1 VDFSTMLAPAI
12 ELKGSLFTLS
22 VLHLTQNDLPLL
34 HSSLQAKIEQAPRF
48 FYRAP
53 IVVNIDG
60 LDDQPIDFI
69 QLREIVNDL
78 ELVMVGI
85 CGGTPE
91 QKQAAKAQQLA
102 VLSYSKDPQSKPAQM
117 AVEAVVEKSVEVVE
131 KTIFEPAKEVRQNI
145 RSGQQVYAKDT
156 DLIILGSVGHGAEV
170 IADGNI
176 HIYGTLRGRA
186 LAGAK
191 GNKNAKIYWQNL
203 RAELVSIGGNYM
215 MSDGLQ
221 AQLWDQAANIELSE
235 EKIIVSALS

>member
-1 VDFSTMLAPAI
+1 MSAPAI

-22 VLHLTQNDLPLL
+22 VLHLTRNDLPQLK
-34 HSSLQAKIEQAPRF
+34 SSLQAKVEQAPGF

-53 IVVNIDG
+53 IVVNIDSLG
-60 LDDQPIDFI
+60 DQAIDFA
-69 QLREIVNDL
+69 QLREIINGF
-78 ELVMVGI
+78 ELVMVGV
-85 CGGTPE
+85 CGGTVE

-102 VLSYSKDPQSKPAQM
+102 VLSYSKDPEPKPEKPV
-117 AVEAVVEKSVEVVE
+117 VETRVETVVEKSVEVVE
-131 KTIFEPAKEVRQNI
+131 KTVFEPAKEVKQNI

-156 DLIILGSVGHGAEV
+156 DLIVLGSVGHGAEV

-191 GNKNAKIYWQNL
+191 GNKNAKIYCQNL
-203 RAELVSIGGNYM
+203 RAELVSIGGSYM

-221 AQLWDQAANIELSE
+221 AQLWDQPANIELSE
-235 EKIIVSALS
+235 EKIIVSELT